1 MLSQDLDWTVAWKI
15 TMSLKGVNKELKP
28 LTIAG
33 FIEGISFLLLIFIAM
48 PIKYILG
55 LPAAVSLIGSIHG
68 FLFLAYITI
77 LIVVIYRLKLTF
89 SYFFVGVI
97 AAVIPFGPFVFD
109 RYIKKKL
116 YI

>member
-77 LIVVIYRLKLTF
+77 LFVVIYRLKLTF

-116 YI
+116 YT